1 MTSVVVKA
9 YPDVPVT
16 TVTFDFASTNTEAF
30 WSAVKVYFQSFVTMA
45 DAGVYSYYRV
55 FNGAF
60 FMVPLFAPNLSAAK
74 VKALLQPLYTKLDS
88 LKIPYNPVV
97 TEHKSFYPA
106 WQTNFPKELVG
117 QTNLQ
122 TASRLFPRQNWAT
135 QQKFDQTFAA
145 IRSVIEAQGMLIG
158 FNMKNEFPGG
168 QSSDNAVNPAFR
180 QSVMHGI
187 VAASW
192 ADDATAAQ
200 IKTARDSLTNV
211 QMKKW
216 RDVTPGSG
224 AYMSESDI
232 NEPNFQQAFYGSNYN
247 RLYQLKQKYDPKG
260 VFFAPTVS
268 TLRAAIL
275 TPPDHDY

>member
-1 MTSVVVKA
+1 MGEYAGTFGVVTSVVVKA
-9 YPDVPVT
+9 YPDMPVT
-16 TVTFDFASTNTEAF
+16 TVSFDFASADTEAF
-30 WSAVKVYFQSFVTMA
+30 WAAVKVYFQSFVTMA

-60 FMVPLFAPNLSAAK
+60 SMVPLFAPNLSAAQ
-74 VKALLQPLYTKLDS
+74 VKALLQPLYTKLDQ
-88 LKIPYNPVV
+88 LKIPYAPVV
-97 TEHKSFYPA
+97 TSHKSFYPA

-135 QQKFDQTFAA
+135 PQVFNSTFAA
-145 IRSVIEAQGMLIG
+145 IRSVVEAQGMLIG
-158 FNMKNEFPGG
+158 FNMKNSFPGG
-168 QSSDNAVNPAFR
+168 KSSDNAINPAWR

-192 ADDATAAQ
+192 PADATPAQ
-200 IKTARDSLTNV
+200 IKTARTALTNV
-211 QMKKW
+211 QLQKW

-232 NEPNFQQAFYGSNYN
+232 NEPNFQQAFYGANYA

-260 VFFAPTVS
+260 VFFAPTV
-268 TLRAAIL
+268 R
-275 TPPDHDY
+275 

>member
-1 MTSVVVKA
+1 
-9 YPDVPVT
+9 
-16 TVTFDFASTNTEAF
+16 
-30 WSAVKVYFQSFVTMA
+30 MA
-45 DAGVYSYYRV
+45 DAGVYSYFSV

-60 FMVPLFAPNLSAAK
+60 FMAPLFAPKLSAVK
-74 VKALLQPLYTKLDS
+74 VKALLQPLYNKLDE
-88 LKIPYNPVV
+88 LNIAYTPVV
-97 TEHKSFYPA
+97 TEHQSFYPA

-145 IRSVIEAQGMLIG
+145 IRSVVEAQGFLLA

-168 QSSDNAVNPAFR
+168 GAPDNSVNPAWR
-180 QSVMHGI
+180 QSVMHAI
-187 VAASW
+187 VGASW
-192 ADDATAAQ
+192 AENATPAE
-200 IKTARDSLTNV
+200 IKVARDNLTKV
-211 QMKKW
+211 QIQKW

-247 RLYQLKQKYDPKG
+247 RLYQLKQRFDPKG
-260 VFFAPTVS
+260 VFFAPTVRYIQRFS
-268 TLRAAIL
+268 NLALITNGFSSHLGCWERRL
-275 TPPDHDY
+275 VNWWQ

>member
-1 MTSVVVKA
+1 MTSIVVKA
-9 YPDVPVT
+9 YPDIPVT
-16 TVTFDFASTNTEAF
+16 TVTFDFASSDLEAF
-30 WSAVKVYFQSFVTMA
+30 WSAVSVYFQTFVTMA
-45 DAGVYSYYRV
+45 DAGVYSYFRV

-60 FMVPLFAPNLSAAK
+60 SMVPLFAPNLSAVK
-74 VKALLQPLYTKLDS
+74 VKALLQPLYTKLDK
-88 LKIPYNPVV
+88 LKIAYTPVV

-117 QTNLQ
+117 QTNIQ

-135 QQKFDQTFAA
+135 QQKFNQTFAA
-145 IRSVIEAQGMLIG
+145 IRSVVEAQGMLIG

-168 QSSDNAVNPAFR
+168 KTSDNSVNPAWR

-192 ADDATAAQ
+192 PENSTPAVIKAA
-200 IKTARDSLTNV
+200 RSSLTNV
-211 QMKKW
+211 QIKKW
-216 RDVTPGSG
+216 RDVAPGSG

-260 VFFAPTVS
+260 LFFAPTVRSIQCS
-268 TLRAAIL
+268 TTFRS
-275 TPPDHDY
+275 DY

>member
-9 YPDVPVT
+9 YPDIPVT
-16 TVTFDFASTNTEAF
+16 TVTFDFQSSNMEAF
-30 WSAVKVYFQSFVTMA
+30 WSAVEVYFSTFVTMA
-45 DAGVYSYYRV
+45 DAGVYSYFRV

-60 FMVPLFAPNLSAAK
+60 FMAPLFAPNLSAAK
-74 VKALLQPLYTKLDS
+74 VKALLKPLYNKLDE
-88 LKIPYNPVV
+88 LKIPYSPVM

-135 QQKFDQTFAA
+135 KQKINQTFAA
-145 IRSVIEAQGMLIG
+145 IRSVVEAQGMLIG

-168 QSSDNAVNPAFR
+168 GASDNSVNPAWR
-180 QSVMHGI
+180 QSVMHAI
-187 VAASW
+187 VGASW
-192 ADDATAAQ
+192 AVDATAAA
-200 IKTARDSLTNV
+200 IKTARNNLTNV
-211 QMKKW
+211 QIKKW
-216 RDVTPGSG
+216 RDITPGSG
-224 AYMSESDI
+224 SYMSESDI

-260 VFFAPTVS
+260 VFFAPTVGYTQCS
-268 TLRAAIL
+268 FL
-275 TPPDHDY
+275 T

>member
-1 MTSVVVKA
+1 MTSIVVKA

-16 TVTFDFASTNTEAF
+16 TVTFDFESSDMEAF
-30 WSAVKVYFQSFVTMA
+30 WSAVQVYFSTFVTMA
-45 DAGVYSYYRV
+45 DAGVYSYFRI

-60 FMVPLFAPNLSAAK
+60 YMAPLFAPNLSAVK
-74 VKALLQPLYTKLDS
+74 VKALLQPLYNKLDE
-88 LKIPYNPVV
+88 LKIAYTPVV

-106 WQTNFPKELVG
+106 WQTNFPKEAVG

-135 QQKFDQTFAA
+135 KQKFNQTFAA
-145 IRSVIEAQGMLIG
+145 IRSVVEAQGMLIA

-168 QSSDNAVNPAFR
+168 GASDNSVNPAWR

-187 VAASW
+187 VGASW
-192 ADDATAAQ
+192 ALDATAAT
-200 IKTARDSLTNV
+200 IKAARDNLTNV

-247 RLYQLKQKYDPKG
+247 RLYQLKHKYDPKG
-260 VFFAPTVS
+260 VFFAPTVGY
-268 TLRAAIL
+268 TQ
-275 TPPDHDY
+275 YFF